1 MRDRWRQITDKIK
14 RLPILK
20 QILDWSKRTAIPGF
34 SGVPIFNIV
43 VFVYNEAMRDNIT
56 TRANAIAFSLFLAI
70 FPAIIT
76 LFTLLPLMPFTTD
89 YVSLISDSLETILP
103 TDAHDYLIDL
113 ITGITSVNRE
123 GLFSLGFIL
132 AVFFASS
139 GMLTLMDGFDKTYK
153 KIYKT
158 RSWLRKRF
166 VAINLM
172 LLLST
177 ILILSF
183 VLVIVG
189 NVALDAIVSYF
200 DISRGV
206 DLLLTFSRWMIALL
220 LIYSMITLIYRYGS
234 SMYKRIPFINP
245 GSILATLL
253 SLLTSLLFSYF
264 VNNFGRYNE
273 IYGSIGALIVI
284 MIWIQINAFVIL
296 IGYEL
301 NASIAVNRNK
311 LSSDM
316 KEVQEALEQEKI
328 EDHRDDV

>member
-1 MRDRWRQITDKIK
+1 MNKWQSIWLWITN
-14 RLPILK
+14 LPILK
-20 QILDWSKRTAIPGF
+20 QILAWSQKTAIPGF

-43 VFVYNEAMRDNIT
+43 VFIYNEAMRDNIT

-89 YVSLISDSLETILP
+89 YVALISSSLEDIIP
-103 TDAHDYLIDL
+103 TDAHNYLIDL
-113 ITGITSVNRE
+113 ITSITAVSRE

-132 AVFFASS
+132 AVYFASS
-139 GMLTLMDGFDKTYK
+139 GMLTLMDGFDKSYK
-153 KIYKT
+153 EVYKS
-158 RSWLRKRF
+158 RSWLRKRL

-172 LLLST
+172 LILST
-177 ILILSF
+177 ILIFSF

-189 NVALDAIVSYF
+189 NIALDQVVNYF
-200 DISRGV
+200 NISLGLDIF
-206 DLLLTFSRWMIALL
+206 LTILRWAVALL
-220 LIYSMITLIYRYGS
+220 LIYSMITLIYRYGP
-234 SMYKRIPFINP
+234 SMFKRTPFINP
-245 GSILATLL
+245 GSILATVL
-253 SLLTSLLFSYF
+253 SLLTSLGFSYF

-301 NASIAVNRNK
+301 NASIAVNRGK
-311 LSSDM
+311 LSSDL
-316 KEVQEALEQEKI
+316 KEVKKALELDLTEEMK
-328 EDHRDDV
+328 D

>member
-1 MRDRWRQITDKIK
+1 MSRWDSIWSWITH
-14 RLPILK
+14 LPILK

-34 SGVPIFNIV
+34 SGVPIFSIV
-43 VFVYNEAMRDNIT
+43 VFIYNEAMRDNIT

-89 YVSLISDSLETILP
+89 YVALISSSLETILP
-103 TDAHDYLIDL
+103 IDAHDYLIDL
-113 ITGITSVNRE
+113 ITSITAVNRE

-132 AVFFASS
+132 AVYFASS
-139 GMLTLMDGFDKTYK
+139 GMLTLMDGFDKSYK
-153 KIYKT
+153 EIYRS
-158 RSWLRKRF
+158 RSWLRKRM
-166 VAINLM
+166 VAIILM
-172 LLLST
+172 LILSV

-189 NVALDAIVSYF
+189 NVALDEVVAYF
-200 DISRGV
+200 DISLGV
-206 DLLLTFSRWMIALL
+206 DILLTILRWVIALS
-220 LIYSMITLIYRYGS
+220 LIYSMITLIYRYGP
-234 SMYKRIPFINP
+234 SMYKRTPFINP

-253 SLLTSLLFSYF
+253 SLLTSLGFSYF

-301 NASIAVNRNK
+301 NASIAVNRGK
-311 LSSDM
+311 LSADL
-316 KEVQEALEQEKI
+316 KEVKEALEKDLEA
-328 EDHRDDV
+328 DLDD